1 MEKGLIFWGIK
12 DIIDIKLLLCK
23 NIMIFL
29 IVDRK
34 EKKLKINVCIF
45 GGFGKIII
53 VFFLKIK
60 KEFILLLV

>member
-23 NIMIFL
+23 NNMIFL

-34 EKKLKINVCIF
+34 EKKIKNKCMYFWGVW
-45 GGFGKIII
+45 KDNKS
-53 VFFLKIK
+53 FFFKN
-60 KEFILLLV
+60 